1 MLTHHGIKANSD
13 KFQTII
19 NMRSP
24 TSVKEVQQLTC
35 RLAALSQFI
44 SCAGDKSIHLF
55 VAIKIS
61 AKFIWTEE
69 CQKVFVELKQFL
81 SAPAIWVKPKENS
94 TLILYLEVSEKAVNS
109 VLVQDDDG
117 EERSV
122 YFISKVLKGAEFF
135 YQKIERL
142 TLAVLVTAMKIKQY
156 F

>member
-1 MLTHHGIKANSD
+1 MDRRMWKGICGIKTILICLID
-13 KFQTII
+13 LCQT
-19 NMRSP
+19 
-24 TSVKEVQQLTC
+24 
-35 RLAALSQFI
+35 
-44 SCAGDKSIHLF
+44 
-55 VAIKIS
+55 
-61 AKFIWTEE
+61 
-69 CQKVFVELKQFL
+69 
-81 SAPAIWVKPKENS
+81 KENS

-122 YFISKVLKGAEFF
+122 YFVSKVLKGAEIC